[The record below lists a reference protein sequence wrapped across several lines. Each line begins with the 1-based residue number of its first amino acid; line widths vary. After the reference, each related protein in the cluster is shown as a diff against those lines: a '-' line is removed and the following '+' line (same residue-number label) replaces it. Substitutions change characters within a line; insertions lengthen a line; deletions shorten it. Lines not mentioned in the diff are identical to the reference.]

1 MRTAPI
7 AVTAAV
13 VLVLFAPSAPAQPG
27 AKRLAAVFAHPD
39 DEGSVAPVLAKYA
52 REGAQV
58 YLVIATDGAAGGR
71 QTSIPVG
78 PELARARAEEARC
91 AAAALGIQP
100 PILLE
105 FPDSRLGAYAEDPAR
120 LFAVTQ
126 RIHGELQ
133 RLKPDALLTWGPDGG
148 TGHPDHRLV
157 SAVVTQLV
165 RTGAPGVPDRLFY
178 ASLPADVM
186 KVMSAGR
193 GAPPLLIPD
202 AKYLTMRVPFTPA
215 DGEAAGRSMACH
227 KTQFPP
233 EAVER
238 ATQAATQ
245 AWNGALSLAPA
256 FGGPGGTDLFR
267 AP

>member
-1 MRTAPI
+1 MRAAPI
-7 AVTAAV
+7 AVIGA
-13 VLVLFAPSAPAQPG
+13 VLVTLVAPSIPAQSG

-91 AAAALGIQP
+91 AAGALGIQP
-100 PILLE
+100 PVLLE
-105 FPDSRLGAYAEDPAR
+105 FPDGKLGAYAEDSAR

-126 RIHGELQ
+126 RIQGELQ

-157 SAVVTQLV
+157 SAIVTQLV

-215 DGEAAGRSMACH
+215 DAEAARRSMACH

-233 EAVER
+233 EAVEQV
-238 ATQAATQ
+238 TQAATR
-245 AWNGALSLAPA
+245 AWAGALGLAPA
-256 FGGPGGTDLFR
+256 SGGPGGTDLFR